1 MRRLPLVPLLAFTAA
16 LAIPLGVAAVVAAGR
31 GETLWV
37 ALHACARAG
46 AAAVSLLGLLAL
58 ALAASA
64 VGAALLE
71 LAHQARAG
79 RRALRSARAGALMP
93 APELVAFARDLGL
106 SRLVVVESKERI
118 AFCAGLLRPCVAIS
132 TAVCDALEPSALRAL
147 LAHEAAHARR
157 RDPLRQVLGA
167 AATRALWLVPAASA
181 LAAHRRLRYE
191 LAADREAAGRAGRR
205 SLAAALLVMHEP
217 GQAAPSAAISGGAGR
232 LEARVDAL
240 LGSEIPR
247 LQLPAAILMRS
258 ALGVML
264 IAAVASG
271 LALSPPAIGAPLLPM
286 PMGAGAT
293 LEMALSMLA
302 RLMAL
307 LALWVWVH
315 AVLGG
320 RVWRRWPAPR
330 PRG

>member
-167 AATRALWLVPAASA
+167 AATRALWLVPPRAPSPPTGGSATSSPPTARPLAEPVEGPWRRRCWSCTSPGRPHHPLRSRAARAASRPA
-181 LAAHRRLRYE
+181 WT
-191 LAADREAAGRAGRR
+191 
-205 SLAAALLVMHEP
+205 
-217 GQAAPSAAISGGAGR
+217 PSS
-232 LEARVDAL
+232 
-240 LGSEIPR
+240 
-247 LQLPAAILMRS
+247 
-258 ALGVML
+258 
-264 IAAVASG
+264 
-271 LALSPPAIGAPLLPM
+271 
-286 PMGAGAT
+286 
-293 LEMALSMLA
+293 
-302 RLMAL
+302 
-307 LALWVWVH
+307 
-315 AVLGG
+315 
-320 RVWRRWPAPR
+320 APR
-330 PRG
+330 SRDFGSPQPF